1 MKEILLF
8 FWEIVKIVL
17 LALLIVIPIR
27 YFIFQPFVI
36 KGNSMEP
43 NFHQG
48 DYLIVDEI
56 SYRFNNPQRGDVIIF
71 RYPRDPS
78 QRFIKRVIGLPGET
92 IKIEEGKINVINGI
106 EKRILDE
113 SAYELRENHTD
124 NLTLSLKQD
133 EYFVLGDNRVAS
145 FDSRKWGALSRE
157 YIIGKVVLRTW
168 FPSIT
173 SNISNPL
180 SILFKQ

>member
-8 FWEIVKIVL
+8 LWEIVKIVI

-27 YFIFQPFVI
+27 YFVFQPFVI
-36 KGNSMEP
+36 KGSSMEP

-56 SYRFNNPQRGDVIIF
+56 SYRFTSPERGDVIVF
-71 RYPRDPS
+71 RYPRDTS

-92 IKIEEGKINVINGI
+92 IEIKQGKINIIKGI
-106 EKRILDE
+106 ENRELNE
-113 SAYELRENHTD
+113 SEYGLKESYTD
-124 NLTLSLKQD
+124 NLTLSLAEN

-145 FDSRKWGALSRE
+145 FDSRKWGALSKN
-157 YIIGKVVLRTW
+157 YIIGKVILKTW

-180 SILFKQ
+180 LILSK

>member
-8 FWEIVKIVL
+8 FWEIIKIVI

-27 YFIFQPFVI
+27 YFIFQPFVV

-43 NFHQG
+43 NFHEG

-56 SYRFNNPQRGDVIIF
+56 SYRFNEPKRGDVIVF
-71 RYPRDPS
+71 YYPRDTS

-92 IKIEEGKINVINGI
+92 VKIEQGKINIIDGVQD
-106 EKRILDE
+106 RILNE
-113 SAYELRENHTD
+113 SEYALKESYTD
-124 NLTLSLKQD
+124 NLTLALNEN
-133 EYFVLGDNRVAS
+133 EYFVLGDNRAAS
-145 FDSRKWGALSRE
+145 FDSRKWGALSRN
-157 YIIGKVVLRTW
+157 YVIGKVILKTW

-180 SILFKQ
+180 SIFSK

>member
-8 FWEIVKIVL
+8 FWEIIKIVI

-27 YFIFQPFVI
+27 YFIFQPFVV

-43 NFHQG
+43 NFHEG

-56 SYRFNNPQRGDVIIF
+56 SYRFNEPKRGDVIVF
-71 RYPRDPS
+71 RYPRDIS

-92 IKIEEGKINVINGI
+92 VKIEQGKINIIDGVQD
-106 EKRILDE
+106 RILNE
-113 SAYELRENHTD
+113 SEYELKENHTD
-124 NLTLSLKQD
+124 NLALSLNEN
-133 EYFVLGDNRVAS
+133 EYFVLGDNRTAS
-145 FDSRKWGALSRE
+145 FDSRKWGALSRNH
-157 YIIGKVVLRTW
+157 IIGKVILKTW

-180 SILFKQ
+180 SIFSKQ